1 MIPEVKSTR
10 RVEEEV
16 SSAVTIGCLKLKIYA
31 VYDFGAKTRTPL
43 GHENHMQKL
52 IANDPETRS
61 ADIVAENIEHLKA
74 LFPEAST
81 EGKIDFEVL
90 KLLLGGEVD
99 ERDQRD
105 AVQMKHMQLETS
117 FLVKSNSPFYVKT
130 YYVDFSRRLFR
141 EDLMSIIK
149 FSERQYAIPH
159 SSRLKI
165 ATPSHYREI
174 EEELSSGIG
183 DLMEA
188 TYKRKTNME
197 TFQKENNQ
205 KPMWGSEHVSLTLTY
220 IAECWMFCAS
230 IEPKLKTSREIEKIR
245 KSLDVN
251 YDCCTSITDPSAFA
265 KQLGIDFGNSFK
277 PNILNHPGPA
287 LWRSY
292 PVVYVKHGP
301 VIYTDQ
307 VSKEIECFPQ
317 EIRSSVTPFIKRSK
331 FSNQKEYR
339 IVISLL
345 GNARPKEQTLLLDI
359 TDELRRLTRT
369 VE

>member
-1 MIPEVKSTR
+1 
-10 RVEEEV
+10 
-16 SSAVTIGCLKLKIYA
+16 
-31 VYDFGAKTRTPL
+31 
-43 GHENHMQKL
+43 
-52 IANDPETRS
+52 
-61 ADIVAENIEHLKA
+61 
-74 LFPEAST
+74 
-81 EGKIDFEVL
+81 
-90 KLLLGGEVD
+90 
-99 ERDQRD
+99 
-105 AVQMKHMQLETS
+105 MKHIKLETS
-117 FLVKSNSPFYVKT
+117 FLVKSNSPFYVQT

-141 EDLMSIIK
+141 EAPISIIK
-149 FSERQYAIPH
+149 FSERQYAIPY
-159 SSRLKI
+159 SSCLKI

-205 KPMWGSEHVSLTLTY
+205 KPMWGAEHVSLTLTY
-220 IAECWMFCAS
+220 TAECWMFCAS

-251 YDCCTSITDPSAFA
+251 YDCCTSIANPSEFA

-277 PNILNHPGPA
+277 PELVDHPGP
-287 LWRSY
+287 LWWKLR
-292 PVVYVKHGP
+292 PVICVKHGP
-301 VIYTDQ
+301 VIYTDH
-307 VSKEIECFPQ
+307 VSKEIERFPQ
-317 EIRSSVTPFIKRSK
+317 EIHSSVTPFIKRSK

-345 GNARPKEQTLLLDI
+345 GNAEPKEQTLLLNV
-359 TDELRRLTRT
+359 TDELRRFTRT